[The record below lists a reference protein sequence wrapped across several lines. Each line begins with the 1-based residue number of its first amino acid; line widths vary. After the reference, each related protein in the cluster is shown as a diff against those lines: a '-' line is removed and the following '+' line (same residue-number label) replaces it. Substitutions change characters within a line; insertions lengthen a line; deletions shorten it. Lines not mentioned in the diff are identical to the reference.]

1 MIELE
6 NIRGQVADIF
16 DGDSWIKFVHE
27 GLLPAYTSGEKAKN
41 VVLAAI
47 SNHCSICRN
56 INGCCFPKNNMPE
69 YPLHPNCH
77 CFLVDI
83 AKPQVKAECQ
93 EEKFTDYIFNPKYEF
108 LGKKALFESW
118 GYDTINVQYL
128 VDEIIRQAEENYA
141 RGNFKLGLLNKYGQ
155 RISIII
161 ELDRKDEKGIVKFLS
176 GWMVYPN
183 GNIKL
188 TTPYGGTVK

>member
-16 DGDSWIKFVHE
+16 DSDSWIKFVHE

-83 AKPQVKAECQ
+83 AKPQMKAECQ
-93 EEKFTDYIFNPKYEF
+93 EEKFTKYIFSSKYETN
-108 LGKKALFESW
+108 GKKKLFSDW
-118 GYDTINVQYL
+118 GYDKIDSRYL
-128 VDEIIRQAEENYA
+128 TEEFIGQAEEKYCE
-141 RGNFKLGLLNKYGQ
+141 GEFELGLLNEYGQ

-161 ELDRKDEKGIVKFLS
+161 ELDCKDEKGKVKFLT